1 MPIQLC
7 VQLIPKVM
15 SFAEIEDCKIK
26 VNSYL
31 TIEVLFASRRFSP
44 FCKDN
49 DEYLVASKTLKT
61 LLENSEIIQN
71 VQYDN

>member
-7 VQLIPKVM
+7 VQLSPKVM
-15 SFAEIEDCKIK
+15 CFAEIEDCKIK